1 MTIGGDF
8 IPGDDNLNEAPSYPT
23 LFGIQLTP
31 TVSGVL
37 IALLGLA
44 GAGWLLLNVVQP
56 TWQRTM
62 ELNQA
67 VAQKKS
73 QLINQEETQRQIEA
87 ERQKLDEAQKL
98 QADVLTLFA
107 DEQNLDTLLL
117 DINQRVQS
125 GNAELVKFE
134 ATTVDPEVI
143 TDSSLGPDVNNV
155 LQRQVYDISMKG
167 TFAQTQSIMRGIER
181 LKPLL
186 VVQDLRSELDPET
199 RAIQLDGQ
207 GRLLATQPTPE
218 LVTSFKLLALLP
230 APDQPAAP
238 PAASPDAAAPPANS
252 PDAAAPPAAS
262 PAPAV
267 SP

>member
-8 IPGDDNLNEAPSYPT
+8 IPTGDDNIDEAPSYPT

-31 TVSGVL
+31 TVSGAL

-62 ELNQA
+62 ELNRA
-67 VAQKKS
+67 VAEKKS
-73 QLINQEETQRQIEA
+73 QLVNQEETQRQIEA
-87 ERQKLDEAQKL
+87 ERQKLEEAKTL

-107 DEQNLDTLLL
+107 DEQNLDTLLF

-134 ATTVDPEVI
+134 ATTTDPEVI
-143 TDSSLGPDVNNV
+143 TDSSFGPDVNNV
-155 LQRQVYDISMKG
+155 LQRQVYDVSMKG

-207 GRLLATQPTPE
+207 GRLLATQPTPV
-218 LVTSFKLLALLP
+218 LNTGFKLVALMP
-230 APDQPAAP
+230 APDQPTAPAAP
-238 PAASPDAAAPPANS
+238 APGAEAGGAASP
-252 PDAAAPPAAS
+252 S
-262 PAPAV
+262 PAP
-267 SP
+267 SPSP

>member
-8 IPGDDNLNEAPSYPT
+8 IPGGDDNLNEAPSYPT

-67 VAQKKS
+67 VAEKKS
-73 QLINQEETQRQIEA
+73 QLINQEETQRQIQA
-87 ERQKLDEAQKL
+87 ERQKLEESKKL

-134 ATTVDPEVI
+134 AATVDPEVI

-230 APDQPAAP
+230 APDQPAPA
-238 PAASPDAAAPPANS
+238 PAASPGAS
-252 PDAAAPPAAS
+252 PAAS
-262 PAPAV
+262 PEATTAPPTV
-267 SP
+267 SPAPTVSP